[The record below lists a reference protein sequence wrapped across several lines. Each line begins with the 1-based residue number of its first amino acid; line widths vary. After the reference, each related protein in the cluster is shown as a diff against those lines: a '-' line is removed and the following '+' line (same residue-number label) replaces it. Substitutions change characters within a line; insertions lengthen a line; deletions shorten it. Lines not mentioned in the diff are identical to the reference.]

1 MITNALDCLKDI
13 QEGGGDIGGED
24 TEGNGEENI
33 DFAHFCFSSFLYGIS
48 VLGSWLSPSCVVCV
62 TEEEDTDIWINM

>member
-1 MITNALDCLKDI
+1 MIINALDCLKDI

-48 VLGSWLSPSCVVCV
+48 VRGY
-62 TEEEDTDIWINM
+62 